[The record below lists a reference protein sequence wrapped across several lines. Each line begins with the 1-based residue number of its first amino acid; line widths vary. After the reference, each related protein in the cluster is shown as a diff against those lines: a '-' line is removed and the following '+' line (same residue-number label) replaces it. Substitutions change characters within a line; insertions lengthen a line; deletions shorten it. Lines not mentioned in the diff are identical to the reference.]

1 MPPVNLKKN
10 VKDVFN
16 ERKLERKKW
25 KENKLLKAAVEVEVK
40 KGLQEAYHL
49 NVKNPKELTT
59 EVGFNDHSAV
69 SDDFSKSTVS
79 YTLSIA
85 VPGSILE
92 NAQSQEL
99 RTYLAG
105 QIARAASIYCVDEV
119 SGYLPTLKCI
129 LS

>member
-1 MPPVNLKKN
+1 MAPVNMKKN
-10 VKDVFN
+10 VRNVIN

-25 KENKLLKAAVEVEVK
+25 KEQKLLKAAVEVK
-40 KGLQEAYHL
+40 KDLQEACHL
-49 NVKNPKELTT
+49 STGRDELTP
-59 EVGFNDHSAV
+59 EVVSNDHSAV
-69 SDDFSKSTVS
+69 GDIHDAMPSTNTP

-85 VPGSILE
+85 VPGSILD

-119 SGYLPTLKCI
+119 SR
-129 LS
+129 

>member
-10 VKDVFN
+10 VKNVFN

-25 KENKLLKAAVEVEVK
+25 KEQKLLKAAVEVEVK
-40 KGLQEAYHL
+40 NGLQETYHFSAKSPDEPTTDVGL
-49 NVKNPKELTT
+49 NAISDV
-59 EVGFNDHSAV
+59 HSTP
-69 SDDFSKSTVS
+69 STVP

-85 VPGSILE
+85 VPGSILD

-105 QIARAASIYCVDEV
+105 QIARASSIYCVDEV
-119 SGYLPTLKCI
+119 SRYFKR
-129 LS
+129 

>member
-69 SDDFSKSTVS
+69 SDDYSKSTVS

-119 SGYLPTLKCI
+119 SGYCTYLI
-129 LS
+129 

>member
-25 KENKLLKAAVEVEVK
+25 KENKLLKAAVEVK

-69 SDDFSKSTVS
+69 SDDYSKSTVS

-119 SGYLPTLKCI
+119 SGYLPDLKCI